1 MSMRNKFQEFKMKE
15 EKKLLSI
22 KGYRN
27 VSTKS
32 LIIVENTVKANEEV
46 YNEEKRIMVED
57 IETLKTQMK
66 DMGALSS
73 LGEGVNID
81 SKPYRLT
88 MFSNW
93 EVDQTECW

>member
-1 MSMRNKFQEFKMKE
+1 M
-15 EKKLLSI
+15 
-22 KGYRN
+22 
-27 VSTKS
+27 
-32 LIIVENTVKANEEV
+32 VK
-46 YNEEKRIMVED
+46 D

-93 EVDQTECW
+93 EVD